1 MRMSAQSD
9 TLKSDTRKFA
19 QMSLS
24 DEAIERVVLLTSGSA
39 RPDDWTAFEQW
50 RRQSDA
56 HERAAQEA
64 EALWRDIGQTPQ
76 ARAAARSPL
85 TLKKKTRTGLLACAA
100 LAASI
105 AIVFAAN
112 ILQPASAIWAD
123 HATAPGERLD
133 VALPDGSTVLL
144 NAASSLS
151 VAYEDN
157 VRRVILHE
165 GEALFTIKSH
175 PLPFI
180 VTAEYGDVRV
190 HGTVFSV
197 REQPD
202 SQLVR
207 VSEGTISLHPANTP
221 DQPIRLRA
229 GQQIRTDGVNTSPI
243 TQAQMR
249 SALAWTRGKLIFNRH
264 PLSDVVAEL
273 QRYQKG
279 RILITNSDLAGLR
292 VSGIV
297 DLNRIGGFPDNLAD
311 IIGVRTL
318 RLPLLTILY

>member
-1 MRMSAQSD
+1 MSAQSD
-9 TLKSDTRKFA
+9 TRKCA
-19 QMSLS
+19 EVSLS
-24 DEAIERVVLLTSGSA
+24 DEAIEHMVLLTSGSA
-39 RPDDWTAFEQW
+39 LPDDWTAFEQW

-56 HERAAQEA
+56 HERAAREA

-76 ARAAARSPL
+76 AMAAGRSDTRPPL
-85 TLKKKTRTGLLACAA
+85 TLKKKTGTRLPACAA

-105 AIVFAAN
+105 AIVFSAN

-123 HATAPGERLD
+123 HATSPGERLD

-144 NAASSLS
+144 NAASALS

-157 VRRVILHE
+157 MRRVILHE
-165 GEALFTIKSH
+165 GEALFTVKSH

-180 VTAEYGDVRV
+180 VTAEYGDIRV

-197 REQPD
+197 RERPD
-202 SQLVR
+202 GQLVS
-207 VSEGTISLHPANTP
+207 VSEGTVSIHPAKTP

-229 GQQIRTDGVNTSPI
+229 GQQIGTDGVTTSPV
-243 TQAQMR
+243 TQVQMR
-249 SALAWTRGKLIFNRH
+249 TELAWTRGKLIFNRH
-264 PLSDVVAEL
+264 PLNDVVAEL

-279 RILITNSDLAGLR
+279 RILITNPALAGLR

-297 DLNRIGGFPDNLAD
+297 DLNNIGGFPDNLAD

-318 RLPLLTILY
+318 RVPLLTVIY